1 MSFSAYDQYEIIGYD
16 VISDSG
22 SIIASLVDRVAAEQI
37 QAAQGGKII
46 AVPRAFVHRAAYVA
60 RQSNN

>member
-1 MSFSAYDQYEIIGYD
+1 MGLGAYDQYEILGYD
-16 VISDSG
+16 VVSESG
-22 SIIASLVDRVAAEQI
+22 SIIAGLVDRAAAEQI

-46 AVPRAFVHRAAYVA
+46 PVPRAFVHRAAYVA